1 MSELRRRILRDLRNP
16 LFRNGYALMANT
28 AITATLGMG
37 YWLLAAHFYTPE
49 EFGRGQATITAMRL
63 FASLTALGLVGALSR
78 FLPLAGRRTPEL
90 ILRGYGL
97 AAATGAVAAVGFL
110 LTLPLWGQTY
120 SVLAGFGPGLFFIG
134 SVLVWSVFT
143 LQDVVLTGLRKATWV
158 PLNNLVFGLV
168 KMGLLAAMAYAMPSG
183 GIFVSWIVPTAC
195 ALIPVNWLIFGFVV
209 PRHVKQTES
218 VQQPPRLREIGRFLS
233 GDFPG
238 TLSVL
243 AIVYLVPVV
252 IATKVGDATFGRF
265 SMAHTLASMIE
276 LLAMNMAVSLTVEGS
291 FDRSQLAAK
300 CRQAIRRAYM
310 IIGPVILITLLAAP
324 LILSVFGSDFADEG
338 TTLLRLMALAVLP
351 RVLIE
356 VYLSS
361 LRARSD
367 ARRLALVQIG
377 LAALVL
383 GSIIVLFPYAGVNA
397 VGYGMLF
404 SECLMA
410 LLIFKSLRKVL
421 KVDETGHAIV
431 TQGSSGAA

>member
-1 MSELRRRILRDLRNP
+1 
-16 LFRNGYALMANT
+16 
-28 AITATLGMG
+28 
-37 YWLLAAHFYTPE
+37 
-49 EFGRGQATITAMRL
+49 
-63 FASLTALGLVGALSR
+63 
-78 FLPLAGRRTPEL
+78 
-90 ILRGYGL
+90 
-97 AAATGAVAAVGFL
+97 
-110 LTLPLWGQTY
+110 
-120 SVLAGFGPGLFFIG
+120 
-134 SVLVWSVFT
+134 
-143 LQDVVLTGLRKATWV
+143 VLTGLRKATWV